1 MEYEVVLRTGETIL
15 IDSPA
20 ELPDEGDIAEIRE
33 PWMKI
38 EIFSPTEFYGPIMEL
53 ATSRRGIFQA
63 PGLSCSQLRQ
73 RLRDPALRADRRL
86 RSLEIQDPR
95 LRLAGLPVR

>member
-53 ATSRRGIFQA
+53 ATSRRGIFTSQDYPA
-63 PGLSCSQLRQ
+63 PNRG
-73 RLRDPALRADRRL
+73 PATS
-86 RSLEIQDPR
+86 RSRSPS
-95 LRLAGLPVR
+95 